1 MYILQL
7 LVIMSIVV
15 DRTIQQFPIS
25 SHLSGARQI
34 ENDLP
39 TKEAG
44 WKFPAQRIYEI
55 SVPLLMLY
63 KPISKYISIGMGG
76 FRLVT
81 HLAGCVQAGQKQEKW
96 KLASET
102 SQVVLA
108 GISFASFFF
117 HVPMGAYVTTAADI
131 LKNLSAI
138 ISHYRAQEP
147 QERDL
152 IKDDLIQLVGSSF
165 YMAVML
171 TCSANILLASI
182 VVQGTINL
190 YQASKNWKLGK
201 TPEVLVQFVVA
212 GVRFHE
218 AKQQWETIQRYNA
231 AFVAKEKAEL
241 EFLENIRKKY
251 QQQEAKKKLNE
262 EKSTPSSIEQPLEKT
277 DQLKSDLP
285 TAKPKKEITQ
295 VELSSDPVFK
305 RLAQKVATSKQV
317 EHLRDSPLKNLEGNI
332 EKNQLVMQGA
342 PGENFKGGV
351 NFHSFGKGGVVKGTN
366 LHFQKKTVD
375 GEEATVLDFKVNHVF
390 RDKMGPR
397 ISELIEM
404 SNHPH
409 INEML
414 ALTGSEIK
422 GIHIGEKL
430 IDHGKIRLHEIALS
444 GLGTM
449 YVGADPKY
457 AGLYDQIIVKVDTN
471 PEIEKFHQ
479 ILSFL
484 DLQDALKPCSADDI
498 ERFKIGLLFRSFSPR
513 EATLL
518 ERTEEF
524 FTLSIEKLKDLIIQK
539 APKMSEIFPEFLS
552 KMEPYEIVPGR
563 IRYRISGLAQ
573 KCHDVGGQALIH
585 AIGGEGYWERGNEE
599 RDFNHLI
606 SIMNMGLLS
615 SETRRV
621 WEMDA
626 DGGPSDGDLWS
637 NSHWD
642 GEEYLGAKAD
652 SVFAHLMTKENC
664 SNSELLENYTYI
676 EKARCGVII
685 SLDSLETGTYQYHSQ
700 EENAGYRVYA
710 PYLNRKSILEFIQEE
725 LMQFNG
731 DNEIMLKERVSPS
744 MFIAIVFTDQELRN
758 QFVDYLRSMGR
769 IKIDET
775 GKETLDGHP
784 LERFIRYATNVS
796 EELISK

>member
-1 MYILQL
+1 
-7 LVIMSIVV
+7 MSIVV
-15 DRTIQQFPIS
+15 DRTIQQFSIS
-25 SHLSGARQI
+25 SHLSGGRQI

-39 TKEAG
+39 TKEDG

-63 KPISKYISIGMGG
+63 KPISKYISMGMGG

-81 HLAGCVQAGQKQEKW
+81 HLAACVQAGQKQEKW

-117 HVPMGAYVTTAADI
+117 HLPMGAYVTTAADI

-190 YQASKNWKLGK
+190 YQASKNWRLGK

-218 AKQQWETIQRYNA
+218 AKKQWELIQWYNA
-231 AFVAKEKAEL
+231 FAANLKAAREQAQND
-241 EFLENIRKKY
+241 FKKY
-251 QQQEAKKKLNE
+251 QELAAEKKLQE
-262 EKSTPSSIEQPLEKT
+262 EKSASLSQELSLDKN
-277 DQLKSDLP
+277 DQQKIDHP
-285 TAKPKKEITQ
+285 TEPPKKEISQ

-305 RLAQKVATSKQV
+305 RLAQKVATCKAV
-317 EHLRDSPLKNLEGNI
+317 EHLCDSPLQNLEGKI
-332 EKNQLVMQGA
+332 KENQLVMQGA
-342 PGENFKGGV
+342 PGESFKGGV
-351 NFHSFGKGGVVKGTN
+351 NFHSYGKGGIVKGTN

-375 GEEATVLDFKVNHVF
+375 GKEATVLDFKVNHVF
-390 RDKMGPR
+390 RDRMEPR
-397 ISELIEM
+397 ISELREM

-409 INEML
+409 LNEML

-422 GIHIGEKL
+422 GIHIGERL
-430 IDHGKIRLHEIALS
+430 IDYGTNRLHEITLN
-444 GLGTM
+444 GLGTL
-449 YVGADPKY
+449 YVGPDPKY

-573 KCHDVGGQALIH
+573 KCHDAGGRALIH

-621 WEMDA
+621 WGMDV

-637 NSHWD
+637 NRHWD
-642 GEEYLGAKAD
+642 GEEYLGANAD
-652 SVFAHLMTKENC
+652 SVFARLMTKENC
-664 SNSELLENYTYI
+664 SNSELLKNYTYI
-676 EKARCGVII
+676 GQARCGIII

-731 DNEIMLKERVSPS
+731 DNEVMLKERVSPS
-744 MFIAIVFTDQELRN
+744 MFRAIVFTDQELRN
-758 QFVDYLRSMGR
+758 RFVDYLRSMRR

-775 GKETLDGHP
+775 GEEKLDGHS